1 MGHFFAGHLLPQHF
15 ARLPVQAQNGE
26 LIDFRRFGAAAE
38 AGRDLSLSFTRSFSR
53 RLAPRLGVGGGGAGA
68 LLVGLRPHPLAGGD
82 CGLDEDPVLPDDGSG
97 LSAAGNLH
105 LPLNV
110 VRLAPGGGWIGRRRD
125 AVLEWAAPLRPV
137 LVKCRGRRSR
147 CSKGEG
153 TGQAKED
160 WQVLSFSSW
169 SHIASEDNHL
179 QRQKSRRV
187 RARGLQAYTSA
198 PVGRLPPRG
207 ARRTTGRQWLAQSKP
222 VCGYSSWP
230 LQHPSGRDL

>member
-38 AGRDLSLSFTRSFSR
+38 AGRDHSLSFTRSFSR
-53 RLAPRLGVGGGGAGA
+53 RLAASLGLDGGWLRAIV
-68 LLVGLRPHPLAGGD
+68 VGLRLDLLAGGD
-82 CGLDEDPVLPDDGSG
+82 CGLDLVLVFPDDGGG
-97 LSAAGNLH
+97 LSAARNLY

-110 VRLAPGGGWIGRRRD
+110 IRLAPSGGRIGGRCD
-125 AVLEWAAPLRPV
+125 AVLERAAPLRPV

-179 QRQKSRRV
+179 QRQKSRR
-187 RARGLQAYTSA
+187 AAS
-198 PVGRLPPRG
+198 RG
-207 ARRTTGRQWLAQSKP
+207 AIIVTL
-222 VCGYSSWP
+222 
-230 LQHPSGRDL
+230 